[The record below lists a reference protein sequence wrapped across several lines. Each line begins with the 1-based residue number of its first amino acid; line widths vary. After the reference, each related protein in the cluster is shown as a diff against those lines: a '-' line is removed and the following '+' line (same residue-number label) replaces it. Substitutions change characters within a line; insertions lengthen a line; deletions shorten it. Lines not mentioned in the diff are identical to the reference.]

1 MICWIC
7 DGMDPDCKRCGEAPM
22 LQLRLSHEEAQ
33 LIQATL
39 ADAMDVLQ
47 GEEREMAEA
56 IIIRLT
62 VAADQP

>member
-1 MICWIC
+1 
-7 DGMDPDCKRCGEAPM
+7 M

-56 IIIRLT
+56 IIAKLT
-62 VAADQP
+62 VAAE